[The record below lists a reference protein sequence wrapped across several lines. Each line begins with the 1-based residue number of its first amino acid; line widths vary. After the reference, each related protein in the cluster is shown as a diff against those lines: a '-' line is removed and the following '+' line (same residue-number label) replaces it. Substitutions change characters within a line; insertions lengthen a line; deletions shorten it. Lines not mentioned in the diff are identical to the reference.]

1 MKKKQ
6 VLWMIGGGLLLL
18 FLLFTVLVATVDL
31 APIGPNNSTV
41 GFSTINAKIRD
52 AIGINEGF
60 YKITELL
67 GMIAI
72 AVAAGFAAL
81 GAVQIIKRKS
91 PKRVDGDLFV
101 LGGFYA
107 VVVAAYALFEV
118 VVINQRPVLV
128 DGVLE
133 ASYPS
138 SHTILTVCIMATAI
152 LQLHKRISKK
162 PIRIASELVCGA
174 ILAVTVIGR
183 LLSGVHWMTDIVG
196 GALLSAALVVLYAA
210 AVETLCQKKKD

>member
-31 APIGPNNSTV
+31 APIGPNQSTV
-41 GFSTINAKIRD
+41 GFSAINAKVRD
-52 AIGINEGF
+52 AIGINDTF
-60 YKITELL
+60 YAITELL

-91 PKRVDGDLFV
+91 LKRVDADLFV

-162 PIRIASELVCGA
+162 PIRIASELACGA

-196 GALLSAALVVLYAA
+196 GVLLSASLVVLYAA

>member
-31 APIGPNNSTV
+31 APIGPNQSTV
-41 GFSTINAKIRD
+41 GFSAINAKVRD
-52 AIGINEGF
+52 AIGINDTF
-60 YKITELL
+60 YAITELL

>member
-1 MKKKQ
+1 MKKNRI
-6 VLWMIGGGLLLL
+6 LWIIGGGLLLL
-18 FLLFTVLVATVDL
+18 FLIFTVLVATVDL
-31 APIGPNNSTV
+31 APIGPNDSTV
-41 GFSTINAKIRD
+41 GFSAINAKIRD

-67 GMIAI
+67 GMLAL

-81 GAVQIIKRKS
+81 GGIQMIQRKS
-91 PKRVDGDLFV
+91 LKKVDVDLFV

-152 LQLHKRISKK
+152 LQLHKRIPQSA
-162 PIRIASELVCGA
+162 IRIPAELASGA
-174 ILAVTVIGR
+174 ILAVTVVGR

-196 GALLSAALVVLYAA
+196 GILLSAALVVLYAA
-210 AVETLCQKKKD
+210 AVKTVCQKKQN